1 MAEMDEE
8 LQIEY
13 DNTFDEE
20 DRMCHLLKISSDS
33 FKRENHTI
41 KLKEIGLSA
50 PTKMGRQKT
59 MIGLSKSVAELGV
72 VKPIDVI
79 LINDSPEE
87 DDYRYLLLDGLRR
100 MYGALR
106 NNMQEIDAIV
116 WVFND
121 LEKAKEI
128 ALPLSL
134 YLNKTQKH
142 QWSEIWDL
150 YQVLEETVVGITP
163 ANLESLL
170 QLEAGEAMKLKDVM
184 LSGYSEVTDALLNGD
199 KTLDACYK
207 MLQKLRKEEN
217 ALEREDKMGISDIS
231 EDAGEIANSDNQ
243 ERLSDQDVLELLEMA
258 DNLSD
263 LSVNEDDFDALNKAD
278 NAYIDQQ
285 KVGERHPLD
294 PALKSSVLD
303 RDGFRCK
310 CCGFGGPAALGVLAV
325 HHKIP
330 VHCGGLDTMENLV
343 TLCLNHH
350 ILLHV
355 AERNGGKLQM
365 TKEDFLSYSEE
376 EQEALKKTL
385 KLAKIAVEANKRRGL
400 TKEQVAEATRDAIR
414 HPMPGAGLAENRTA
428 YNSAKLSGR
437 LHDDEEEV

>member
-8 LQIEY
+8 LQVEY

-184 LSGYSEVTDALLNGD
+184 LSGYSDVTDALLNGD

-243 ERLSDQDVLELLEMA
+243 ERLSDQDVMELLEMVDTMKDLDVSDA
-258 DNLSD
+258 DFS
-263 LSVNEDDFDALNKAD
+263 ELNTGMLD
-278 NAYIDQQ
+278 ETHQ
-285 KVGERHPLD
+285 KVGEREPVD
-294 PALKSSVLD
+294 PAIRQGTFQ
-303 RDGFRCK
+303 RDKYRCR
-310 CCGFGGPAALGVLAV
+310 CCGTGGVAFLSTLVY
-325 HHKIP
+325 HHIIP
-330 VHCGGLDTMENLV
+330 VHCSGADSIENGL
-343 TLCLNHH
+343 TLCDACH
-350 ILLHV
+350 ITLHC
-355 AERNGGKLQM
+355 AEKSGGKLPM
-365 TKEDFLSYSEE
+365 TREQFEEYDERDQLRIKEI
-376 EQEALKKTL
+376 LKY
-385 KLAKIAVEANKRRGL
+385 AKIAVEAAKRQGK
-400 TKEQVAEATRDAIR
+400 TKEEIRTEATKSAR
-414 HPMPGAGLAENRTA
+414 HRMPGENWKENQAGYAASKASVE
-428 YNSAKLSGR
+428 
-437 LHDDEEEV
+437 D

>member
-13 DNTFDEE
+13 DSTFDEE

-106 NNMQEIDAIV
+106 NNMQEIDAII

-243 ERLSDQDVLELLEMA
+243 ERLSDQDVMELLEMVDTMKDLDVSDA
-258 DNLSD
+258 DFS
-263 LSVNEDDFDALNKAD
+263 ELNTGMLD
-278 NAYIDQQ
+278 ETHQ
-285 KVGERHPLD
+285 KVGEREPVD
-294 PALKSSVLD
+294 PAIRQGTFQ
-303 RDGFRCK
+303 RDKYRCR
-310 CCGFGGPAALGVLAV
+310 CCGTGGVAFLSTLVY
-325 HHKIP
+325 HHIIP
-330 VHCGGLDTMENLV
+330 VHCSGADSIENGL
-343 TLCLNHH
+343 TLCDACH
-350 ILLHV
+350 ITLHC
-355 AERNGGKLQM
+355 AEKSGGKLPM
-365 TKEDFLSYSEE
+365 TREQFEEYDERDQLRIKEI
-376 EQEALKKTL
+376 LKY
-385 KLAKIAVEANKRRGL
+385 AKIAVEAAKRQGK
-400 TKEQVAEATRDAIR
+400 TKEEIRTEATKSAR
-414 HPMPGAGLAENRTA
+414 HRMPGENWKENQAGYAASKASVE
-428 YNSAKLSGR
+428 
-437 LHDDEEEV
+437 D

>member
-13 DNTFDEE
+13 DSTFDEE

-184 LSGYSEVTDALLNGD
+184 LSGYSEVTDALFNGD

-243 ERLSDQDVLELLEMA
+243 ERLSDQDVMELLEMVDTMKDLDVSDA
-258 DNLSD
+258 DFS
-263 LSVNEDDFDALNKAD
+263 ELNTGMLD
-278 NAYIDQQ
+278 ETHQ
-285 KVGERHPLD
+285 KVGEREPVD
-294 PALKSSVLD
+294 PAIRQGTFQ
-303 RDGFRCK
+303 RDKYRCR
-310 CCGFGGPAALGVLAV
+310 CCGTGGVAFLSTLVY
-325 HHKIP
+325 HHIIP
-330 VHCGGLDTMENLV
+330 VHCSGADSIENGL
-343 TLCLNHH
+343 TLCDACH
-350 ILLHV
+350 ITLHC
-355 AERNGGKLQM
+355 AEKSGGKLPM
-365 TKEDFLSYSEE
+365 TREQFEEYDERDQLRIKEI
-376 EQEALKKTL
+376 LKY
-385 KLAKIAVEANKRRGL
+385 AKIAVEAAKRQGK
-400 TKEQVAEATRDAIR
+400 TKEEIRTEATKSAR
-414 HPMPGAGLAENRTA
+414 HRMPGENWKENQAGYAASKASVE
-428 YNSAKLSGR
+428 
-437 LHDDEEEV
+437 D

>member
-1 MAEMDEE
+1 MAEMDDE

-243 ERLSDQDVLELLEMA
+243 ERLSDQDVMELLEMVDTMKDLDVSDA
-258 DNLSD
+258 DFS
-263 LSVNEDDFDALNKAD
+263 ELNTGMLD
-278 NAYIDQQ
+278 ETHQ
-285 KVGERHPLD
+285 KVGEREPVD
-294 PALKSSVLD
+294 PAIRQGTFQ
-303 RDGFRCK
+303 RDKYRCR
-310 CCGFGGPAALGVLAV
+310 CCGTGGVAFLSTLVY
-325 HHKIP
+325 HHIIP
-330 VHCGGLDTMENLV
+330 VHCSGADSIENGL
-343 TLCLNHH
+343 TLCDACH
-350 ILLHV
+350 ITLHC
-355 AERNGGKLQM
+355 AEKSGGKLPM
-365 TKEDFLSYSEE
+365 TREQFEEYDERDQLRIKEI
-376 EQEALKKTL
+376 LKY
-385 KLAKIAVEANKRRGL
+385 AKIAVEAAKRQGK
-400 TKEQVAEATRDAIR
+400 TKEEIRTEATKSAR
-414 HPMPGAGLAENRTA
+414 HRMPGENWKENQAGYAASKASVE
-428 YNSAKLSGR
+428 
-437 LHDDEEEV
+437 D

>member
-184 LSGYSEVTDALLNGD
+184 LSGYSEVTDVLLNGD

-243 ERLSDQDVLELLEMA
+243 ERLSDQDVMELLEMVDTMKDLDVSDA
-258 DNLSD
+258 DFS
-263 LSVNEDDFDALNKAD
+263 ELNTGMLD
-278 NAYIDQQ
+278 ETHQ
-285 KVGERHPLD
+285 KVGEREPVD
-294 PALKSSVLD
+294 PAIRQGTFQ
-303 RDGFRCK
+303 RDKYRCR
-310 CCGFGGPAALGVLAV
+310 CCGTGGVAFLSTLVY
-325 HHKIP
+325 HHIIP
-330 VHCGGLDTMENLV
+330 VHCSGADSIENGL
-343 TLCLNHH
+343 TLCDACH
-350 ILLHV
+350 ITLHC
-355 AERNGGKLQM
+355 AEKSGGKLPM
-365 TKEDFLSYSEE
+365 TREQFEEYDERDQLRIKEI
-376 EQEALKKTL
+376 LKY
-385 KLAKIAVEANKRRGL
+385 AKIAVEAAKRQGK
-400 TKEQVAEATRDAIR
+400 TKEEIRTEATKSAR
-414 HPMPGAGLAENRTA
+414 HRMPGENWKENQAGYAASKASVE
-428 YNSAKLSGR
+428 
-437 LHDDEEEV
+437 D

>member
-1 MAEMDEE
+1 MAEMEE
-8 LQIEY
+8 KFQAEY
-13 DNTFDEE
+13 DSTFDEE
-20 DRMCHLLKISSDS
+20 DRMSHLLGISSDS
-33 FKRENHTI
+33 FKRERRTI
-41 KLKEIGLSA
+41 ILKEVGLSA
-50 PTKMGRQKT
+50 PVKMGRQRT

-79 LINDSPEE
+79 LVNDSPDE

-106 NNMQEIDAIV
+106 NNLREVEATV
-116 WVFND
+116 WVFDD
-121 LEKAKEI
+121 LDKAKEI

-134 YLNKTQKH
+134 YLNKTQRH

-150 YQVLEETVVGITP
+150 YQVLEETVIGITP
-163 ANLESLL
+163 ANMESLL

-184 LSGYSEVTDALLNGD
+184 LSGYSEVTEPLLNGD
-199 KTLDACYK
+199 KTLDGAYK

-217 ALEREDKMGISDIS
+217 MLEREDMSGISDIS
-231 EDAGEIANSDNQ
+231 EDASQITNSDSR
-243 ERLSDQDVLELLEMA
+243 ERLSEQDVMELLEMA

-263 LSVNEDDFDALNKAD
+263 LSVSEDDFDVLNKAD

-294 PALKSSVLD
+294 PALKSAVLK
-303 RDGFRCK
+303 RDDFKCK
-310 CCGFGGPAALGVLAV
+310 CCGFGGAAALGVLAV
-325 HHKIP
+325 HHKLP
-330 VHCGGLDTMENLV
+330 VHVGGLDTLENLV

-365 TKEDFLSYSEE
+365 TKEEFLSYSPE

-400 TKEQVAEATRDAIR
+400 SKEQVEEATRDAIR
-414 HPMPGAGLAENRTA
+414 HPMPGAGLSENRRA
-428 YNSAKLSGR
+428 YDIARLSE
-437 LHDDEEEV
+437 DE

>member
-1 MAEMDEE
+1 MAEMEE
-8 LQIEY
+8 KLQVEY
-13 DNTFDEE
+13 DSTFDEE
-20 DRMCHLLKISSDS
+20 DRMCHLLRISSDS
-33 FKRENHTI
+33 FKRENRTI
-41 KLKEIGLSA
+41 RLKEVGLSA
-50 PTKMGRQKT
+50 PIKMGRQKT

-79 LINDSPEE
+79 LVNDSPDE
-87 DDYRYLLLDGLRR
+87 DEYRYLLLDGLRR

-106 NNMQEIDAIV
+106 NSMQEIDAIV
-116 WVFND
+116 WVFDD
-121 LEKAKEI
+121 LETAKEI

-184 LSGYSEVTDALLNGD
+184 LSGYPDVTEALLNGD
-199 KTLDACYK
+199 KTLDASYK

-217 ALEREDKMGISDIS
+217 ALEKEDQMGISDIS
-231 EDAGEIANSDNQ
+231 EDAGQIANSDTR
-243 ERLSDQDVLELLEMA
+243 ERLSDQDVMELLEMA

-263 LSVNEDDFDALNKAD
+263 LSVSEDDFDALNKAD

-294 PALKSSVLD
+294 PALKSAVLN

-325 HHKIP
+325 HHKLP
-330 VHCGGLDTMENLV
+330 VHVGGLDTMENLV

-365 TKEDFLSYSEE
+365 TREDFLSYSPE

-400 TKEQVAEATRDAIR
+400 SKEQVEEATRDSIR
-414 HPMPGAGLAENRTA
+414 HPMPGAGLSENRTA
-428 YNSAKLSGR
+428 YNSAKLSGELDR
-437 LHDDEEEV
+437 NEEDY

>member
-243 ERLSDQDVLELLEMA
+243 ERLSDQDVMELLEMVDTMKDLDVSDA
-258 DNLSD
+258 DFS
-263 LSVNEDDFDALNKAD
+263 ELNTGMLD
-278 NAYIDQQ
+278 ETHQ
-285 KVGERHPLD
+285 KVGEREPVD
-294 PALKSSVLD
+294 PAIRQGTFQ
-303 RDGFRCK
+303 RDKYRCR
-310 CCGFGGPAALGVLAV
+310 CCGTGGVAFLSTLVY
-325 HHKIP
+325 HHIIP
-330 VHCGGLDTMENLV
+330 VHCSGADSIENGL
-343 TLCLNHH
+343 TLCDACH
-350 ILLHV
+350 ITLHC
-355 AERNGGKLQM
+355 AEKSGGKLPM
-365 TKEDFLSYSEE
+365 TREQFEEYDERDQLRIKEI
-376 EQEALKKTL
+376 LKY
-385 KLAKIAVEANKRRGL
+385 AKIAVEAAKRQGK
-400 TKEQVAEATRDAIR
+400 TKEEIRTEATKSAR
-414 HPMPGAGLAENRTA
+414 HRMPGENWKENQAGYAASKASVE
-428 YNSAKLSGR
+428 
-437 LHDDEEEV
+437 D